1 MELTEEQK
9 ITMAV
14 AYGRVHEARMR
25 IAAED
30 VAISEEVI
38 GQIESDDT
46 LLANFISQYNTAWRK
61 LTGFRPHHEEFAEV
75 NG

>member
-14 AYGRVHEARMR
+14 AYGRMHEAEMQR
-25 IAAED
+25 AAEECD
-30 VAISEEVI
+30 HAIDAMGECTREESL
-38 GQIESDDT
+38 GGW
-46 LLANFISQYNTAWRK
+46 ISYYNRNWRK